1 MLTNYPG
8 GFKWSSQH
16 SRESGAIMGARYVI
30 GDWRAVKG
38 ALAGGAT
45 IRGAAES
52 TGVGR
57 GAVYLWSRR
66 DRPPREV
73 IMSEVPRSAEV
84 TAAAAACGGREPG
97 ARLTPWDRALIHAI
111 LLAGSSQR
119 AIARALGASPSTVSR
134 EVSRCKGAYDPRAAQ
149 LDAYNL
155 SRRPKARKLDE
166 DGNLRGEVARRLA
179 MFHSPRQV
187 AESLKLDFPDDASM
201 RISHEA
207 IYQALY
213 VQGRGALRQEVAVE
227 RALRTGRSR
236 RRPRSALPPR
246 PRGKSWVEGCEISL
260 RPAEADDRAVPGHW
274 EGDLVVGSDMAS
286 CLVTLV
292 ERKTRFLV
300 ARRLE
305 CHDTRTVVDLLVEMA
320 ASVPEAVRSSAIR
333 SLTWDQG
340 AEMADAARFTLETG
354 AKVYFC
360 DPRSPWQRG
369 TNENTN
375 GLIRQFFPKGTS
387 FLDVT
392 DDEVA
397 RMQDLM
403 NGRPRE
409 TLGWHTPAEVLNME
423 LAKAV
428 AMTV

>member
-1 MLTNYPG
+1 
-8 GFKWSSQH
+8 
-16 SRESGAIMGARYVI
+16 MGARYVI

-97 ARLTPWDRALIHAI
+97 ARLTPWDRALIHAM

-207 IYQALY
+207 IYQVTCVKISDTEA
-213 VQGRGALRQEVAVE
+213 RGF
-227 RALRTGRSR
+227 T
-236 RRPRSALPPR
+236 RPREAP
-246 PRGKSWVEGCEISL
+246 L
-260 RPAEADDRAVPGHW
+260 RPA
-274 EGDLVVGSDMAS
+274 LS
-286 CLVTLV
+286 
-292 ERKTRFLV
+292 
-300 ARRLE
+300 ARRRLPWPS
-305 CHDTRTVVDLLVEMA
+305 RV
-320 ASVPEAVRSSAIR
+320 SGSRWSSA
-333 SLTWDQG
+333 
-340 AEMADAARFTLETG
+340 AACG
-354 AKVYFC
+354 C
-360 DPRSPWQRG
+360 S
-369 TNENTN
+369 
-375 GLIRQFFPKGTS
+375 
-387 FLDVT
+387 
-392 DDEVA
+392 
-397 RMQDLM
+397 
-403 NGRPRE
+403 RPR
-409 TLGWHTPAEVLNME
+409 
-423 LAKAV
+423 
-428 AMTV
+428 